1 MFWAFFL
8 ILSIL
13 TLRIDTDGDGDG
25 DGDADGASLKWKLHS
40 GGPIVS
46 NCYAMLC

>member
-1 MFWAFFL
+1 MVTTAIHTSF
-8 ILSIL
+8 
-13 TLRIDTDGDGDG
+13 TGDGDVDVDGDGDG
-25 DGDADGASLKWKLHS
+25 DGDGASLKWKLHS